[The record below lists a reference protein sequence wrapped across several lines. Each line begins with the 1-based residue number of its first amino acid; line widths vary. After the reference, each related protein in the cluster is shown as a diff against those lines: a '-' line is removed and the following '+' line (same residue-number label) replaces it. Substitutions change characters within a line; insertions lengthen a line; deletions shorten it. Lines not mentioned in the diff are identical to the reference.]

1 MWTKNESFKV
11 LVLPFVGL
19 FFSAVIHVSNY
30 AIIHLFG
37 PQNIVNSFVTTFF
50 STLPKYDTL
59 IAIGGLFATLIF
71 PVAPFLESRKN
82 YITHIDNEIY
92 KKMSKYAIYNSRF
105 KKRMAFKAIDDLKE
119 NILHCSCIIIYG
131 MVVFIAI
138 LIILSTFCWTLLWSW
153 ISLPSPPGQKYP
165 VIGLTIYFCL
175 FLSAISGLYVMDL
188 TYSFRNLFKYRSFLK
203 NKEKYNKLKKR
214 LDSNNDNKSEA
225 LRHKGRKANPDLN
238 FFWWVYIP
246 AVVMGEI
253 TIGAKYGHDNLD
265 NLSAEAD
272 DLILI
277 ALLLLCII
285 IVINILLSV
294 RYYFKKKNHQ
304 TLKVMVVIIVM
315 AVEIVAEIVASFL
328 IAILINRIF
337 GLSLKLTSDLFLFSC
352 LCFISTNIIVSIV
365 YNLKDIF
372 INFRENIFIKWFPL
386 VAALLSWAVV
396 LGSYPKV
403 LERMLANSDNSSFLD
418 SVKFMFPVFVYTLIE
433 CVFLVVIYHY
443 VDRKKNPQTRLA
455 NLRKI
460 VSDIEED
467 IKFWWETDSCVL
479 RGGVEKE
486 VSQNIDHA

>member
-1 MWTKNESFKV
+1 MWNKNASFKV
-11 LVLPFVGL
+11 LLLPFAGL
-19 FFSAVIHVSNY
+19 FFSAAMQVINRV
-30 AIIHLFG
+30 ITHLFG

-59 IAIGGLFATLIF
+59 IAIGGMFATLIF

-82 YITHIDNEIY
+82 YITHIDNEIC
-92 KKMSKYAIYNSRF
+92 KKVSTYSNANSRL
-105 KKRMAFKAIDDLKE
+105 KRRMAFKTIDDLKE
-119 NILHCSCIIIYG
+119 NILHCSCIIMYG
-131 MVVFIAI
+131 MIVFIAI

-153 ISLPSPPGQKYP
+153 MSLSSPPGEKYP
-165 VIGLTIYFCL
+165 VVGLIIYFCL

-203 NKEKYNKLKKR
+203 NKEKYNKLKER
-214 LDSNNDNKSEA
+214 LDSNNDNKSKA
-225 LRHKGRKANPDLN
+225 STHNGRKANPDLN

-246 AVVMGEI
+246 ALVMSEI
-253 TIGAKYGHDNLD
+253 TIGAKYEHDNLD
-265 NLSAEAD
+265 NFSAEAD

-277 ALLLLCII
+277 ALFLLCII
-285 IVINILLSV
+285 IVINILTSV
-294 RYYFKKKNHQ
+294 KYYFKKKNHQ
-304 TLKVMVVIIVM
+304 TRKVMAVIIVM
-315 AVEIVAEIVASFL
+315 AVEIVAIFL
-328 IAILINRIF
+328 GAILINRIF
-337 GLSLKLTSDLFLFSC
+337 GLSLKLTWDLFLFSL
-352 LCFISTNIIVSIV
+352 LCFFSTNIIVSIV

-396 LGSYPKV
+396 LGLYPKV
-403 LERMLANSDNSSFLD
+403 LERMLANSGNSSFSD

-443 VDRKKNPQTRLA
+443 VDRKKNPQIHLA

-486 VSQNIDHA
+486 VSQNIGHA